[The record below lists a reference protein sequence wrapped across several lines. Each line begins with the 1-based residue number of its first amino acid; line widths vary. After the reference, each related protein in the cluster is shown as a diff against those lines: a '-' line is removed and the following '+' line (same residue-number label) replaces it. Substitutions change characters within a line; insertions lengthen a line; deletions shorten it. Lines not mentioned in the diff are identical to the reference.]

1 MVGGLEH
8 EPGRVC
14 GVEFFPCPYYIL
26 LIGMRSCDDAPP
38 QASAA
43 TTIAYYKDSDFPPF
57 SDEFP
62 LTKLEYIEYKRAFVG
77 KEVDKQ
83 YISDGDL
90 KAAGYTSW
98 VNFTILFGMLN
109 W

>member
-1 MVGGLEH
+1 MELLS
-8 EPGRVC
+8 
-14 GVEFFPCPYYIL
+14 CPHYVI
-26 LIGMRSCDDAPP
+26 LIGMQSCNHAS

-43 TTIAYYKDSDFPPF
+43 TAIAHYKDSDFPPF

-83 YISDGDL
+83 YISDSDL